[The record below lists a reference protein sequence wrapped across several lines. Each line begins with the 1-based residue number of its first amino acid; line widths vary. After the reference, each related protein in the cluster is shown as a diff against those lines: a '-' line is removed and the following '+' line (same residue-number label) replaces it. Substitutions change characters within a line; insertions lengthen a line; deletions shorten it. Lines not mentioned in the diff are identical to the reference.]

1 MSKGKRIFLTVVGVA
16 AVVAAFVLV
25 SKLTGG
31 TKNFSEKYEGVNL
44 ETEDGEFEREGT
56 YAVYLN
62 DHKDSSKPQGEE
74 IVVDLAAYNK
84 DNAENT
90 EILTDYQGEATVLY
104 QGDGGYTEW
113 QVTVPEAGLYR
124 MYIEYYPVE

>member
-44 ETEDGEFEREGT
+44 ETEDGQFEREGT

-74 IVVDLAAYNK
+74 IVVDDPNK
-84 DNAENT
+84 VLCPNCKKLVPKGKFCFECGYKFIKTCQKCGKEVENGNFC
-90 EILTDYQGEATVLY
+90 LNCGEKL
-104 QGDGGYTEW
+104 
-113 QVTVPEAGLYR
+113 
-124 MYIEYYPVE
+124 